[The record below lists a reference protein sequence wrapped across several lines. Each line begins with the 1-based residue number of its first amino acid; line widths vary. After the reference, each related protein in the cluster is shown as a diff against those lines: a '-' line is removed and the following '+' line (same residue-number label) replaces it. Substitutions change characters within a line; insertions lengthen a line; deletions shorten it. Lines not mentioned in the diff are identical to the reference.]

1 MINGHY
7 LYKGEKIIGVECD
20 NGSLY
25 VGKEVLF
32 KRVLRKFKDRD
43 ALIAEQEGIVAD
55 IEPLKGN
62 GDGLFYGCIIHIEWK
77 DPTNPFRIHQTDMRV
92 FGSDAKAF
100 TEQPENYLCWPCK
113 GQYEVD
119 LL

>member
-1 MINGHY
+1 MNGCY
-7 LYKGEKIIGVECD
+7 LYEGEKIIGVECES
-20 NGSLY
+20 GSLY
-25 VGKEVLF
+25 YGKEVLF
-32 KRVLRKFKDRD
+32 KRILRKFKDKD

-77 DPTNPFRIHQTDMRV
+77 DPTNPFHTHQTDMRV

>member
-32 KRVLRKFKDRD
+32 KRVLKKFKDKD

-77 DPTNPFRIHQTDMRV
+77 DPTNPFKVHQNDMRV

-100 TEQPENYLCWPCK
+100 INQPEHYLCWPSNK
-113 GQYEVD
+113 AFEVE